1 MKLKCIKLSLVA
13 LFLPF
18 GLNLKCLGASN
29 QALAFQVE
37 QVFKSV
43 DTPRPI
49 QITATPDKS
58 GRLFLVLQEGK
69 VHLLGNEKGNSSSDV
84 ILDLTGLDLI
94 DNAFEEGLLGLA
106 FHPECAKNNLFY
118 IYHTLQNPKR
128 SVLVERKFSDLK
140 SFSVDQKYQ
149 REILSILQ
157 PYWNHNSGIPVFG
170 PDGFLYLST
179 GDGGSANDPHNHSQN
194 TFSLLG
200 KVLRIDVDSQV
211 GSLPYKIPADN
222 PFVGKPGYRGEIWAY
237 GLRNPWLLHWDMRQE
252 RLFCADVGQHL
263 REEVNLI
270 TKGGNYGWNI
280 REGSQPF
287 PASPFSTKTIES
299 IPPVFEYGH
308 DQGTSISGGCVY
320 YGKKFPELNGM
331 YLFGDWGTGKTWAL
345 NILQND
351 KIEVRD
357 ISFRIGDEVLNPP
370 PVFQKGKPKSPFKP
384 VNFCMGS
391 DGDLYILDWQ
401 GMIYRIG

>member
-1 MKLKCIKLSLVA
+1 MAQFKDLLTLPALHTFVKDEGFKYPTKVQAASIPRLLSGKSLSVLAQTGSGKTLAYALPIVELLKQREDDLEQDESPVRSPVA
-13 LFLPF
+13 WVLCPTIE
-18 GLNLKCLGASN
+18 LGA
-29 QALAFQVE
+29 QVE

-69 VHLLGNEKGNSSSDV
+69 VLLLGKERGNSSSDV

-252 RLFCADVGQHL
+252 R
-263 REEVNLI
+263 
-270 TKGGNYGWNI
+270 
-280 REGSQPF
+280 
-287 PASPFSTKTIES
+287 
-299 IPPVFEYGH
+299 
-308 DQGTSISGGCVY
+308 
-320 YGKKFPELNGM
+320 
-331 YLFGDWGTGKTWAL
+331 
-345 NILQND
+345 
-351 KIEVRD
+351 
-357 ISFRIGDEVLNPP
+357 
-370 PVFQKGKPKSPFKP
+370 
-384 VNFCMGS
+384 
-391 DGDLYILDWQ
+391 
-401 GMIYRIG
+401 

>member
-13 LFLPF
+13 FFLIF
-18 GLNLKCLGASN
+18 GFNLKCLAGSK
-29 QALAFQVE
+29 QTLEFQVE
-37 QVFKSV
+37 QVFEAV
-43 DTPRPI
+43 ETPRPI
-49 QITATPDKS
+49 QITTTPDKS
-58 GRLFLVLQEGK
+58 GRLCLVLQEGK
-69 VHLLGNEKGNSSSDV
+69 VLLIGDKRGNSLSHI

-94 DNAFEEGLLGLA
+94 DNAFEEGLLGMAL
-106 FHPECAKNNLFY
+106 HPACTKNNLFY

-128 SVLVERKFSDLK
+128 SVLIERKFSDLK
-140 SFSVDQKYQ
+140 SFSVDPNYH

-157 PYWNHNSGIPVFG
+157 PYWNHNSGMPVFG

-200 KVLRIDVDSQV
+200 KVLRIDVDSKA
-211 GSLPYKIPADN
+211 GSLPYGIPADN
-222 PFVGKPGYRGEIWAY
+222 PFVGKPGYREEIWAY
-237 GLRNPWLLHWDMRQE
+237 GLRNPWRIHWDMKND

-270 TKGGNYGWNI
+270 MKGGNYGWNI
-280 REGSQPF
+280 REGSYPF
-287 PASPFSTKTIES
+287 PASPFSSTTIES
-299 IPPVFEYGH
+299 IAPVFEYGH

-320 YGKKFPELNGM
+320 HGNKFSELNGM
-331 YLFGDWGTGKTWAL
+331 YLLGDWGTGKTWAL
-345 NILQND
+345 DLRKDD
-351 KIEVRD
+351 KVEVRN
-357 ISFRIGDEVLNPP
+357 ISFINGDEVLNPP

-401 GMIYRIG
+401 GMIYKIS